1 MPSYR
6 VYTEAQKAAAKRKR
20 AENPAASNKASQKW
34 RDANPD
40 QVMKGQDTSSRTVSL
55 RSWRIALLALLLMC
69 PLQRSEGTQVVAQE
83 TMNPLLINAPTG

>member
-1 MPSYR
+1 MPR

-20 AENPAASNKASQKW
+20 AENPEASKKACQKW
-34 RDANPD
+34 QDANPD
-40 QVMKGQDTSSRTVSL
+40 KVEKGRLKSHRTVSL
-55 RSWRIALLALLLMC
+55 HTWRIALLALLLMC